1 MGALPLTCACQAILR
16 CPPVRPSARPPVR
29 PSAGPLLTRPTRY
42 RSLMVRPKHIARAD
56 SQLHNRFSQMLIVL
70 LVVLLTVLLTVLI
83 GEPGVRDVPA

>member
-1 MGALPLTCACQAILR
+1 M
-16 CPPVRPSARPPVR
+16 SARPPVR
-29 PSAGPLLTRPTRY
+29 PSARPTIRLSPLLTRPTRY

>member
-1 MGALPLTCACQAILR
+1 MSAR
-16 CPPVRPSARPPVR
+16 PPVRPSARPPVR
-29 PSAGPLLTRPTRY
+29 PSARPPVRPPALLTRPRRY

>member
-1 MGALPLTCACQAILR
+1 MGTLQLTCACQAILR
-16 CPPVRPSARPPVR
+16 CPPVRRS
-29 PSAGPLLTRPTRY
+29 PLLTRPTRY